1 MEKSVKYHR
10 KNMDPHWFLSS
21 KDQLEVMVYSRPKPL
36 MIILEETRNIIGNKI
51 NYIWFLPLSN
61 TANNNPTLY
70 FSCINLDNKHTWMK
84 VFPKSNYNFP
94 LVIRNSQQLRA
105 PYS

>member
-51 NYIWFLPLSN
+51 NYI
-61 TANNNPTLY
+61 
-70 FSCINLDNKHTWMK
+70 
-84 VFPKSNYNFP
+84 
-94 LVIRNSQQLRA
+94 
-105 PYS
+105 